1 VPVLAPKYAV
11 CRQRHGLSHP
21 QNGNAFAKD
30 GGARGRAAA
39 AYGATRLFEMMPQ
52 LLSSVTG
59 VIGQVFWWTVPFLLV
74 LGVVVIVH
82 ELGHFLAARALGIV
96 VETFSVGFGPEIAGF
111 HDKSGTRWRIAWIP
125 LGGYVKFKGDESVA
139 SLPSAEDLEKLT
151 PSQRQGNFHTAALWR
166 RTLVVLAGPF
176 ANFFLSLAIFTG
188 MVLWTGI
195 VYQQAEILC
204 VEPGTPAAKA
214 GFQGQYRM
222 YRRSRK
228 GPNGT
233 KIFAGDKILSVDGHP
248 VRSFEDFSSYV
259 VLNARSPIDVAVERD
274 GKTVELTATPE
285 LTEGECI
292 GRIGVVGTTN
302 PANAKIVSAGLLAAT
317 ADGFRRTWRI
327 VEGPFQFLSQLSRG
341 NACASSLG
349 GPVKIAEVSKTFAT
363 QGFINLIP
371 LIAFISVSVGL
382 FNLFP
387 IPVLDGGHL
396 LFYGAEAILGRP
408 LSQRAQEAGFQ
419 FGFALLLMLMVFVT
433 WNNVAE
439 LTRGKPQAPKVASV
453 CHK

>member
-1 VPVLAPKYAV
+1 
-11 CRQRHGLSHP
+11 
-21 QNGNAFAKD
+21 
-30 GGARGRAAA
+30 
-39 AYGATRLFEMMPQ
+39 MMPEI
-52 LLSSVTG
+52 LSSAIV
-59 VIGQVFWWTVPFLLV
+59 QVFWWTVPFLLV

-82 ELGHFLAARALGIV
+82 ELGHFLAARALGIT

-111 HDKSGTRWRIAWIP
+111 YDKSGTRWRVAWIP
-125 LGGYVKFKGDESVA
+125 LGGYVKFKGDETVA
-139 SLPSAEDLEKLT
+139 SLPSAEDLDKLT
-151 PSQRQGNFHTAALWR
+151 PVQRQGNFHTAALWR
-166 RTLVVLAGPF
+166 RTIVVLAGPF
-176 ANFFLSLAIFTG
+176 ANFLLSLVIFTG

-195 VYQQAEILC
+195 VYQQAEIIC
-204 VEPGTPAAKA
+204 VEPGTPAAQA
-214 GFQGQYRM
+214 GL
-222 YRRSRK
+222 K
-228 GPNGT
+228 
-233 KIFAGDKILSVDGHP
+233 AGDKILAVGGQA

-259 VLNARSPIDVAVERD
+259 VLNARSPIDITVERD
-274 GKTVELTATPE
+274 GKSVDLRATPE

-292 GRIGVVGTTN
+292 GRIGVLGTN
-302 PANAKIVSAGLLAAT
+302 NAANAKAVSAGIFTAT
-317 ADGFRRTWRI
+317 SDGLRRTWRI
-327 VEGPFQFLSQLSRG
+327 VEGPFQFMGQLFRG

-439 LTRGKPQAPKVASV
+439 HWRGKPQPAKIESV
-453 CHK
+453 CRK